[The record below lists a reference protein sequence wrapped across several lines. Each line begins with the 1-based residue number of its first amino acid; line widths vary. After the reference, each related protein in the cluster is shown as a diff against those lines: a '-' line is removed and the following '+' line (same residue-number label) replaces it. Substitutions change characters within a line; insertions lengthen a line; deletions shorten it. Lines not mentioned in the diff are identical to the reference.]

1 MSDPKN
7 VIDAFVSERDA
18 LRARI
23 QDLEANI
30 IEADAAFTTDHQPE
44 PIEVAELALVRMCHE
59 GRAAMDRVNELEA
72 AQRWIPVGERL
83 PDEIGWYPVWLNTP
97 RGKLTLQEDVY
108 WAPGWPFID
117 DGETVVY
124 WHHPL
129 PEPPAKAAKP

>member
-1 MSDPKN
+1 MSIWYN
-7 VIDAFVSERDA
+7 LLGRDA
-18 LRARI
+18 LVERI
-23 QDLEANI
+23 QGL
-30 IEADAAFTTDHQPE
+30 
-44 PIEVAELALVRMCHE
+44 C
-59 GRAAMDRVNELEA
+59 NELITLTEIIKELQA

-129 PEPPAKAAKP
+129 PDPPAEDGTE